1 MTTGPEYDGTR
12 DVPIDPKTWDT
23 SALKKD
29 VSEFI
34 DRRNLNDEID
44 RHMELLSNRQLL
56 IQLRMPSTRY
66 PFK

>member
-1 MTTGPEYDGTR
+1 MDTGPEYDGKR

-34 DRRNLNDEID
+34 DRQRSREVLI
-44 RHMELLSNRQLL
+44 RRLYSGTLSPT
-56 IQLRMPSTRY
+56 I
-66 PFK
+66 FE